1 MQTQIYLTAKLH
13 PNTEQAR
20 VGSGQIYP
28 MLHWEGFTCRA
39 RSVDELFPDIAHS
52 EVLRQPRWRSKHW
65 DEGAQMTKRQS
76 ELLPAG
82 LTGWKLGD
90 PHVHKDAVDWKKCL
104 ISREVPASPTT
115 HCSQQSCACPSSH
128 VGCGPRGYGVEAAR
142 TRQFL
147 HQQLRAALAS
157 LISPKHPPPDTSKW
171 KAPTYKL
178 IKILTM
184 NEKGK
189 KILH

>member
-1 MQTQIYLTAKLH
+1 
-13 PNTEQAR
+13 
-20 VGSGQIYP
+20 
-28 MLHWEGFTCRA
+28 
-39 RSVDELFPDIAHS
+39 
-52 EVLRQPRWRSKHW
+52 
-65 DEGAQMTKRQS
+65 MTKHQS

-82 LTGWKLGD
+82 LTGWELGD
-90 PHVHKDAVDWKKCL
+90 PHVHKDAVDRKKCL

-157 LISPKHPPPDTSKW
+157 LISPKHPPPDSSKW

-184 NEKGK
+184 NEKEK
-189 KILH
+189 RKTPLIKISKDVSGSSLQTLSCCTNPFRRPDTTKQYKSHRCYD